1 LVSYGSISGSGSSLD
16 IGVRDLMVSLC
27 AAKDW
32 KAYLEN
38 LLAGEQVPFLADLS
52 FNKVVES
59 LDAEEVDKGVSDLM
73 YQLSR

>member
-1 LVSYGSISGSGSSLD
+1 
-16 IGVRDLMVSLC
+16 MVSLC